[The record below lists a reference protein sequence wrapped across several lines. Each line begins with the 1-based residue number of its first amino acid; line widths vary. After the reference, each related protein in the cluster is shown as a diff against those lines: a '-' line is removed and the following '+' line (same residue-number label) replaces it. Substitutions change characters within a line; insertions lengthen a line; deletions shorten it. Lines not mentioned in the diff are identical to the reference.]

1 MPNFA
6 AKTNLVMQAEI
17 IVSFFHIH
25 CELRSILLLVKTAKK
40 RGRPCGSFFAIMLGI
55 PLPPP

>member
-6 AKTNLVMQAEI
+6 VKTNLVIQAKL

-40 RGRPCGSFFAIMLGI
+40 
-55 PLPPP
+55 

>member
-6 AKTNLVMQAEI
+6 IKTNLVIQAEI

-25 CELRSILLLVKTAKK
+25 CELRLILLLVKTAKK
-40 RGRPCGSFFAIMLGI
+40 RGGPRASFSL
-55 PLPPP
+55 